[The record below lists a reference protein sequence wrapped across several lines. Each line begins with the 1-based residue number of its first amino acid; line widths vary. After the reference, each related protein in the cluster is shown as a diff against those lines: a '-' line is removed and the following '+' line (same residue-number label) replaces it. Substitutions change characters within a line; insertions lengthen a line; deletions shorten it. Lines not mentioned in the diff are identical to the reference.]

1 MNLSLFQWS
10 PFSSIQSGVYI
21 LAVSQTLLAKTENPD
36 VIEAMNE
43 ILNDLVVGE
52 FQQLA
57 SSSQESDRFEMYIE
71 KCYNKTASL
80 MANSCKSVAMLA
92 NEEGLDAE
100 IAVGIINCQY
110 SNININSFQGIA
122 YSYGR
127 NIGIAF
133 QIMDDLLD
141 FTASED
147 SLGKPSGADLSLGL
161 ATAPVL
167 FAAQEFPELNE
178 LISRQGYFERISELI

>member
-1 MNLSLFQWS
+1 MNLIFQWS

-57 SSSQESDRFEMYIE
+57 SSSNQESNIFELYID

-92 NEEGLDAE
+92 NEEGLDSE
-100 IAVGIINCQY
+100 IAVRIIN
-110 SNININSFQGIA
+110 
-122 YSYGR
+122 
-127 NIGIAF
+127 
-133 QIMDDLLD
+133 
-141 FTASED
+141 
-147 SLGKPSGADLSLGL
+147 
-161 ATAPVL
+161 
-167 FAAQEFPELNE
+167 
-178 LISRQGYFERISELI
+178 

>member
-1 MNLSLFQWS
+1 MLKVQILMSPVNESLFQWS

-21 LAVSQTLLAKTENPD
+21 LAVSQTLLARTENPD

-57 SSSQESDRFEMYIE
+57 SSSQESDRSEMYIE

-100 IAVGIINCQY
+100 IAVGII
-110 SNININSFQGIA
+110 IFDI
-122 YSYGR
+122 
-127 NIGIAF
+127 
-133 QIMDDLLD
+133 
-141 FTASED
+141 
-147 SLGKPSGADLSLGL
+147 KH
-161 ATAPVL
+161 
-167 FAAQEFPELNE
+167 
-178 LISRQGYFERISELI
+178 

>member
-1 MNLSLFQWS
+1 M
-10 PFSSIQSGVYI
+10 
-21 LAVSQTLLAKTENPD
+21 LANTENPD

-110 SNININSFQGIA
+110 SNININSFQGMA

-133 QIMDDLLD
+133 QIIDDLLD
-141 FTASED
+141 FTASEN

-178 LISRQGYFERISELI
+178 LIFRQGYL